1 LLQSHNIDPAV
12 TKDLLKANN
21 TSAVAQLAMIATSHD
36 DLQPQPLAIRTPPL
50 ASVNQFAAFDIGDND
65 GSEGGVEL
73 PVSDQ
78 HVQHEHA

>member
-21 TSAVAQLAMIATSHD
+21 TSAVVQLAMIATSHN
-36 DLQPQPLAIRTPPL
+36 DLYPKPLAIWTPPL
-50 ASVNQFAAFDIGDND
+50 ASVNQFAAFDIEDND

-73 PVSDQ
+73 PVGDQ
-78 HVQHEHA
+78 GVQYEYT